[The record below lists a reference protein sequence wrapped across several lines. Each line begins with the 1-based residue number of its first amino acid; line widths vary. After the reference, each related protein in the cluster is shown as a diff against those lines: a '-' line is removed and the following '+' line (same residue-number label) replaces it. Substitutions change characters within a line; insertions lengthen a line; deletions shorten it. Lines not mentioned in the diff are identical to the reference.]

1 MTVITWQNINA
12 PSAAPASDVLARANQ
27 SIAAAL
33 TGFGNIF
40 QQAENTQLAN
50 QNAMKSFNT
59 EDALNTLYQFV
70 KPEDLQNAQR
80 TGALTDLFSKYGG
93 NYDKAVIRN
102 TLDTRP
108 TALMEREI
116 TTDNFVENQRVRAEK
131 PMYDGILGR
140 AYKDPKAALKEAEDS
155 TLFQKPQLLRD
166 IYSIQKDQ
174 IAEQRAAAEAAR
186 SAARSQREAA
196 IHNRQMKVLDREDAL
211 LSGNIALS
219 QLVSEYQADEA
230 AGYEAFSKYFLGGRP
245 YNPLTASKEDADA
258 FAKANKNNAF
268 TFDPEV
274 AVAEATKKLRA
285 QLPPEVFAQIQP
297 TIASRFVSGV
307 RPSGVAQANFAA
319 NSREAEA
326 ELESYKRTGFYKDD
340 LGITGPA
347 ALKALAIAGITAAAA
362 ETAKNTGTGQ
372 LDVEEVLTPPWVD
385 RQSWLGGSPKGASI
399 LELIDAGMLIY
410 DPNSKTRVR
419 FDFPAQEVHHA
430 VSLLKGGDEQ
440 AAAQYLE
447 ELKDGME
454 KGVVDG
460 SSAAYKARLQG
471 MMELNKYNELYEKQ
485 RKAAIKAGEAGLK
498 AAGK

>member
-12 PSAAPASDVLARANQ
+12 PSAAPASEVLARANQ

-93 NYDKAVIRN
+93 NYDKTVIRN
-102 TLDTRP
+102 ALDTRP
-108 TALMEREI
+108 TTLMDREM
-116 TTDNFVENQRVRAEK
+116 TADNYVENQRVRAEK
-131 PMYDGILGR
+131 PAYDAILGR
-140 AYKDPKAALKEAEDS
+140 AYKDPKAALKEAES
-155 TLFQKPQLLRD
+155 SSLFQKPQLLRD
-166 IYSIQKDQ
+166 IYGIQKDQ

-219 QLVSEYQADEA
+219 QLVSEYQASEA
-230 AGYEAFSKYFLGGRP
+230 AGYEEYSKRYFLDKP
-245 YNPLTASKEDADA
+245 YNPLLATREERKFFNA
-258 FAKANKNNAF
+258 ANKDGRYIK
-268 TFDPEV
+268 DPEV

-297 TIASRFVSGV
+297 TIASRFVSGIK
-307 RPSGVAQANFAA
+307 PSGVAQANFEA
-319 NSREAEA
+319 NSRENEA
-326 ELESYKRTGFYKDD
+326 ELEAYKRTGFYKDD

-347 ALKALAIAGITAAAA
+347 ALKALAIAGINAAAA

-372 LDVEEVLTPPWVD
+372 LDVEEVLTPSWVD
-385 RQSWLGGSPKGASI
+385 KKRWLGGSPQGAS
-399 LELIDAGMLIY
+399 LMDLIDAGMNIY
-410 DPNSKTRVR
+410 DPDSKKTVR
-419 FDFPAQEVHHA
+419 FDFPAQEVRHA

-460 SSAAYKARLQG
+460 SYEAFTARFEGLK
-471 MMELNKYNELYEKQ
+471 ELNKYNELYEKQ
-485 RKAAIKAGEAGLK
+485 RRISIKSGEAGLK